1 MIGVAGSDDVV
12 TGIVVAGT
20 VEVEVSVAAI
30 DVGTSVTCTV
40 VGVSTSDGVLD
51 EQAARTPRLKDASR
65 TGAITRV
72 FIPLACP
79 SSEPAHALN
88 KVYDCEAQPGRFGRA
103 WRIFTAVSTMSFE
116 RD

>member
-1 MIGVAGSDDVV
+1 MIGVTGSDEVV

-51 EQAARTPRLKDASR
+51 EQAARIPMLKDASR
-65 TGAITRV
+65 TGASTRV
-72 FIPLACP
+72 FMPLAC
-79 SSEPAHALN
+79 SSNEPTHAL
-88 KVYDCEAQPGRFGRA
+88 
-103 WRIFTAVSTMSFE
+103 
-116 RD
+116 